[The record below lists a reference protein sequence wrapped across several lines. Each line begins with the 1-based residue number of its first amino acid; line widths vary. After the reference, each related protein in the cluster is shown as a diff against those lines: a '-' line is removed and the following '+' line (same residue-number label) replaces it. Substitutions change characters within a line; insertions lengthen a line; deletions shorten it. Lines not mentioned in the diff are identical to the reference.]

1 MAKKK
6 LSNKELKRQRQ
17 QEKGRIRSEKDW
29 EPPESADLYPEVDP
43 ELVEDIRP
51 LMGSTPTPT
60 QNELQ
65 MMMESLLE
73 SAELIDEP
81 EFEDVLLD
89 PMASVTLFIDAAHDR
104 GFTPEDVG
112 KLDEDERI
120 MFELEII
127 ADITDELLTPESL
140 QEIVEALEELRARL
154 KRQGKPLQ
162 VAQVALVQSFLQYP
176 EDANALEPIG
186 LVQALVMKSVTAG
199 FEMGE
204 ASLEILKSLG
214 EESAEE
220 QQRGGIRALAE
231 RLNRSGL
238 VEKVAD
244 KIDKVP
250 GLGSFMRK
258 KADDTWATG
267 LSRLFTG
274 ELFLGLYDDEE
285 LSGAVAIFKRIVTD
299 ALQAGEVVETK
310 GPEVMEQLIQYVS
323 ELMTPERFDQ
333 LHADVR
339 SLLRDEPD
347 LSPKEK
353 YFLTLADVY
362 LAEEDA
368 VQNEIAFLTNA
379 LMGELKQYVMAA
391 SLEEE

>member
-1 MAKKK
+1 
-6 LSNKELKRQRQ
+6 
-17 QEKGRIRSEKDW
+17 
-29 EPPESADLYPEVDP
+29 
-43 ELVEDIRP
+43 
-51 LMGSTPTPT
+51 
-60 QNELQ
+60 
-65 MMMESLLE
+65 MMQSLLE
-73 SAELIDEP
+73 SAELINEP

>member
-17 QEKGRIRSEKDW
+17 QEMERIRSEREW
-29 EPPESADLYPEVDP
+29 EPESADLYPEVDQ

-51 LMGSTPTPT
+51 LMGVSPTPT

>member
-17 QEKGRIRSEKDW
+17 QEKERIRSEKDW